1 MTETTPIAAA
11 TTLRSEMR
19 ERTAQAVEAL
29 VKRIGPHLVAL
40 DPDAMA
46 TVLTCELVRVVEGVE
61 HEHLSRLAEI
71 AQPG

>member
-1 MTETTPIAAA
+1 MSATSPIESASQ
-11 TTLRSEMR
+11 LRAEMR

-40 DPDAMA
+40 DADSMA
-46 TVLTCELVRVVEGVE
+46 QVLTCELVRVVEHVE
-61 HEHLSRLAEI
+61 HEHLARLAEI